1 MKDFYFS
8 MILLWVPFLAV
19 LWVLWHFDRDL
30 HKKDYRKSPRK
41 GLKLLAPAVIALGAS
56 NYIGVKYFSLT
67 MFGATVAVSLKMM
80 ALGVGL
86 LALYFLL
93 SALLAI
99 WRRISPEE

>member
-1 MKDFYFS
+1 MNDFYFS
-8 MILLWVPFLAV
+8 MIILCVPVMVV
-19 LWVLWHFDRDL
+19 LWIIWHFDRDL

-41 GLKLLAPAVIALGAS
+41 GLKFVAPAVITFGVS
-56 NYIGVKYFSLT
+56 NYIGVNYFGLT

-80 ALGVGL
+80 AVGGGL